1 MEQKELKVRE
11 ISGKEY
17 NYLEISDEI
26 VYRTDLYIKLKVTNE
41 LKELLKKDR
50 NIDNEVFY
58 ALTRNC
64 AESLTILTMTLENMT
79 YVTLMLFEKDGKVIG
94 HSLSV
99 SYFFIKY
106 IQAFLDGNRNDLL
119 IESEGSCL
127 DYLEDENY
135 KVYLKDYYS
144 PKSVNDNGL
153 YYQGK
158 DVELG
163 KTYKLTNF
171 NIKETDGISLALKKT
186 LLNSNITELEL
197 HLNGNI
203 NMYNMIG
210 HLKFKKSDGNHYT
223 AVEHLI
229 KVDPNF
235 GFKTK
240 EAYKTHWEMDAYH
253 KFGLKALKYYNGL
266 QETEGSVEGNR
277 VMFANY
283 LDNLNKLID
292 AELEVLEEDYNG
304 VHTTALSQQSAFNL
318 LSLPNIVLE
327 QI

>member
-1 MEQKELKVRE
+1 MEKKELKVRE
-11 ISGKEY
+11 ISGKSY
-17 NYLEISDEI
+17 NYLELSDEI
-26 VYRTDLYIKLKVTNE
+26 VYRTDLYIKLKVTPE

-58 ALTRNC
+58 ALNRNG
-64 AESLTILTMTLENMT
+64 AESLTILTMTLENMN
-79 YVTLMLFEKDGKVIG
+79 YVTLMLYEKEGKVIG
-94 HSLSV
+94 HILSI

-106 IQAFLDGNRNDLL
+106 IQAFLDGNRDNLV
-119 IESEGSCL
+119 IVTEGSCL

-186 LLNSNITELEL
+186 LINSNITELEL

-210 HLKFKKSDGNHYT
+210 HLKFKVTDGKYYA

-235 GFKTK
+235 EFKTK
-240 EAYKTHWEMDAYH
+240 EAYKEHWEKDAYH
-253 KFGLKALKYYNGL
+253 KFGLKALKYYNWL
-266 QETEGSVEGNR
+266 QETEVSVDGKR

-283 LDNLNKLID
+283 LDNINNLID
-292 AELEVLEEDYNG
+292 AELEILEEDYNE
-304 VHTTALSQQSAFNL
+304 VHTMALTQQSAYTL